1 MINISVVYINLNE
14 YERRNGYNILFTR
27 DFKIVWTIYYKIY
40 RIIELLYFQN
50 AHYFIILGFIRLCYN
65 LGVAKIGL
73 LQSAYKVPRCART
86 ANRFFYRTMR
96 EQGFNN
102 DLVYFFRL
110 LLTRL
115 FSDLPL

>member
-1 MINISVVYINLNE
+1 MLFIPFQFYELPFFKINRSFLKIFYLLGGEIVINISVVYINLNE

-65 LGVAKIGL
+65 LGVAKNRAGTVGV
-73 LQSAYKVPRCART
+73 QGAAVRT
-86 ANRFFYRTMR
+86 YG
-96 EQGFNN
+96 Q
-102 DLVYFFRL
+102 
-110 LLTRL
+110 
-115 FSDLPL
+115 